1 MLYVVTAVH
10 NRYQITK
17 QFVERLC
24 QQTYKDISLVLVDDG
39 STDGTADMVKA
50 LIPNAV
56 VLQGDGNLWWGG
68 ALHLAYKWIKK
79 NASCSDYVWIANDD
93 TAFSDDYCASALTI
107 LKSRDDILLTG
118 YGISKQTGKQVDG
131 AVNFIFPE
139 CAGYRNENTKAY
151 ENCASTRSLF
161 LKVSHCI
168 KVGGFHPVLLP
179 HYGSDYEWTIR
190 ACRKNKIK
198 VYCTNELMY
207 EANEETTGY
216 HDPKTQS
223 IKKIFSKKSM
233 SNPFYKMNF
242 ALLAAPW
249 GKKIASMLCTLTR
262 ISKKIRKRP

>member
-17 QFVERLC
+17 QFVEQLC
-24 QQTYKDISLVLVDDG
+24 RQTYQNITLLLVDDG

-50 LIPNAV
+50 LMPNSV
-56 VLQGDGNLWWGG
+56 IIQGDGNLWWGG

-79 NASCSDYVWIANDD
+79 NASGSDYVWIANDD
-93 TAFSDDYCASALTI
+93 TAFADDYCEKALRILERRGDTI
-107 LKSRDDILLTG
+107 LTG
-118 YGISKQTGKQVDG
+118 YGVSKQTGKQVDG
-131 AVNFIFPE
+131 AVKFVFPE
-139 CAGYRNENTKAY
+139 CAGYTNENKEAF

-161 LKVSHCI
+161 LQANHFI
-168 KVGGFHPVLLP
+168 KAGGFHPVLLP

-190 ACRKNKIK
+190 ACRRSKLK
-198 VYCTNELMY
+198 VYCTDELKY

-223 IKKIFSKKSM
+223 LKKIFSKKSM
-233 SNPFYKMNF
+233 SNPFYKSNF

-249 GKKIASMLCTLTR
+249 GKKIASGFVQVRRLVGKYLGR
-262 ISKKIRKRP
+262 R